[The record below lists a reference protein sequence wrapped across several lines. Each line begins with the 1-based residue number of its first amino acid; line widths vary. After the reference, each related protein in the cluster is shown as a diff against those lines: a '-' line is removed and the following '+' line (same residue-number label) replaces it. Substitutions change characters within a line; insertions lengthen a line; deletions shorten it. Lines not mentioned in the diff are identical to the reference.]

1 MFHFILVEILC
12 PNLTRKMLL
21 LKNDNTQCVECC
33 SFRMEKSRESAKLL
47 TQKKDKTAMIVQET
61 I

>member
-1 MFHFILVEILC
+1 
-12 PNLTRKMLL
+12 MLL